1 MEEKDNKTQF
11 KHKLLNMCVLGF
23 VAVVTLVTLITF
35 FAATF
40 SDGNESAYAI
50 ASIYILCMLLAA
62 PTLKVF
68 LDKIDCPVMKRFN
81 IVGIISIFAT
91 ILIVTVMVCL
101 TMAFPNMI

>member
-1 MEEKDNKTQF
+1 MLF
-11 KHKLLNMCVLGF
+11 KHKILNLCVLGF
-23 VAVVTLVTLITF
+23 VAVLTVAVLVTF

-40 SDGNESAYAI
+40 DEVNQSAYSI

-68 LDKIDCPVMKRFN
+68 LDKVACPVMKKLN

-91 ILIVTVMVCL
+91 ILVITVVVCITL
-101 TMAFPNMI
+101 AFPS